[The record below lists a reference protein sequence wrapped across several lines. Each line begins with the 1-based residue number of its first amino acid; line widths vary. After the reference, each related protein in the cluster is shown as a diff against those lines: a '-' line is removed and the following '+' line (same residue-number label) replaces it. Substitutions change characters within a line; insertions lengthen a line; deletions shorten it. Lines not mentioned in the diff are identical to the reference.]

1 MNYWLLLVP
10 FIGAFIGWFIN
21 RVIVKSL
28 FHPHRPRKILGLTF
42 HGVIPKSQSQIAVKF
57 GKLASDE
64 LLTTVDALEQKITS
78 TENLKKLMP
87 VIDQQIDE
95 FLQTKI
101 KSEFPFVSMFIGTKT
116 INKFKEAISRE
127 LEILFP
133 KLIGNYIGNLKQD
146 IDLEKIISEK
156 ISSFPLEKLETIIY
170 QDMSKG
176 IRSFEMAGAL
186 VGFVIGIISIL
197 ITLII
202 V

>member
-10 FIGAFIGWFIN
+10 IVGAFIGWLTN
-21 RVIVKSL
+21 RVIVRSL
-28 FHPHRPRKILGLTF
+28 FHPRLPRKILGLTF
-42 HGVIPKSQSQIAVKF
+42 HGILPKSQPQIAVKF

-78 TENLKKLMP
+78 IENLKKLMP

-133 KLIGNYIGNLKQD
+133 KLIGNYIGNLRKD

-156 ISSFPLEKLETIIY
+156 IGSFPQEKLETIINE
-170 QDMSKG
+170 DMSKG

-186 VGFVIGIISIL
+186 VGFAIGIISIL
-197 ITLII
+197 ITLIT